1 MARSTTWPESPTGEG
16 PVPLGRTEPA
26 DGPGVLTGGAPAHR
40 TPGSA
45 AAFTEAA
52 MLRPVR
58 PRPEHG
64 WRRGLYELTGGHV
77 NLGPSRREQRDHATL
92 SRVTAST
99 GGCQRVAVL
108 SRKGGVGKTTT
119 TLMLGHTFASL
130 RGDRVVAVDGNPD
143 AGSLAYRVPRDCD
156 ATIGDLLDD
165 RARIKGYPDVRRYTS
180 QASSRL
186 EVVASDDNPR
196 ITDGLGRDDHEE
208 ALQLLAVH
216 YNLVLVDTGTGI
228 LHSAT
233 RGILDAAD
241 QLVVVVA
248 PSLDG
253 ARAAA
258 QTLDWLDQH
267 GYAFLTRQ
275 AVAAV
280 NRVGPTRRVQLDR
293 IQGHFAERCRA
304 VVRIPEDHHLHDG
317 AQVSLDDLRPRT
329 RTAYVELAAAVA
341 DGFSPAS

>member
-1 MARSTTWPESPTGEG
+1 
-16 PVPLGRTEPA
+16 
-26 DGPGVLTGGAPAHR
+26 
-40 TPGSA
+40 
-45 AAFTEAA
+45 
-52 MLRPVR
+52 
-58 PRPEHG
+58 
-64 WRRGLYELTGGHV
+64 
-77 NLGPSRREQRDHATL
+77 
-92 SRVTAST
+92 
-99 GGCQRVAVL
+99 
-108 SRKGGVGKTTT
+108 
-119 TLMLGHTFASL
+119 
-130 RGDRVVAVDGNPD
+130 
-143 AGSLAYRVPRDCD
+143 
-156 ATIGDLLDD
+156 
-165 RARIKGYPDVRRYTS
+165 
-180 QASSRL
+180 
-186 EVVASDDNPR
+186 
-196 ITDGLGRDDHEE
+196 
-208 ALQLLAVH
+208 LAVH

-293 IQGHFAERCRA
+293 IQRHFAERCRA
-304 VVRIPEDHHLHDG
+304 VVRIPEDHHMHDG

-341 DGFSPAS
+341 DGFSSAS